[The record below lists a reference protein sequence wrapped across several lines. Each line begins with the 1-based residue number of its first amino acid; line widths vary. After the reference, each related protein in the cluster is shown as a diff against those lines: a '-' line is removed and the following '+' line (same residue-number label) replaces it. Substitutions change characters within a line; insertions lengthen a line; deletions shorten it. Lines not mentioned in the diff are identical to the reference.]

1 MPNIPEEIILILW
14 AFLEK
19 SGQVLEEKVLKMFG
33 KRGCDIFPDRI
44 EACHLVGRTTDAV
57 IVKFSK
63 QKV

>member
-1 MPNIPEEIILILW
+1 MGIPREE
-14 AFLEK
+14 

-33 KRGCDIFPDRI
+33 KRGCDIFPDR
-44 EACHLVGRTTDAV
+44 RTTDAV

>member
-1 MPNIPEEIILILW
+1 MGIPREE
-14 AFLEK
+14 

-33 KRGCDIFPDRI
+33 KRGCNIFPDCT